1 MLESRELYF
10 LLTVNLSAQKFILM
24 HKLITNPSREWDFF
38 QHTSYTSCKNEF
50 HILNKTIHE
59 I

>member
-24 HKLITNPSREWDFF
+24 HKLITNPSRD
-38 QHTSYTSCKNEF
+38 TSYTSCKNEF
-50 HILNKTIHE
+50 HMLNKTIHE

>member
-1 MLESRELYF
+1 MLELYF

-24 HKLITNPSREWDFF
+24 HKLITNPSKEWDFF

-50 HILNKTIHE
+50 HMLNKTIHE